1 MPFAVYFANGAL
13 YVQKK
18 LGMGLLLEL
27 MAAGAYRLLVLRT
40 SFIFYV
46 LNADSDR

>member
-13 YVQKK
+13 YEQKK

-27 MAAGAYRLLVLRT
+27 MAARAYRLT
-40 SFIFYV
+40 SFKDVIYFLCV
-46 LNADSDR
+46 ER